1 MVRYGLR
8 MEFRAATATVVS
20 RINAAID
27 NSNVAPSTIA
37 HAADISVPELEDR
50 LAQRT
55 DFTML
60 EVIGIGG
67 VLHVHPADLIGAGA

>member
-1 MVRYGLR
+1 MVLYGHY

-27 NSNVAPSTIA
+27 HNGAAPSTIA

-60 EVIGIGG
+60 ELIGIGG
-67 VLHVHPADLIGAGA
+67 VLRIHPADLIGAAT